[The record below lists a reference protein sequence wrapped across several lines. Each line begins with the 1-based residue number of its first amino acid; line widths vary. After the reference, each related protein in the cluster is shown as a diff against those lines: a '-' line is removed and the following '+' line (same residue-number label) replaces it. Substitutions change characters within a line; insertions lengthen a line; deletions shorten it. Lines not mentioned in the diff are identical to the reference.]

1 MASYQLTGGWAI
13 WLSLLVALLL
23 SIAPLPH
30 GLMAFRPLWMSSV
43 FIYWSLF
50 LPHRSSLV
58 AAFIFGLII
67 DVMVNSLLGQ
77 NALVLV
83 LTVYITLLFQNKI
96 RPQPIIRQTMMVA
109 IILILGQVLQV
120 WINTLTGVYPNKFS
134 IFDYIFPI
142 ITTVIIWPWLS
153 AALRSLQIRVGIN

>member
-13 WLSLLVALLL
+13 WLSLFIALLL
-23 SIAPLPH
+23 SITPLPQS
-30 GLMAFRPLWMSSV
+30 LMAFRPLWIATV

-50 LPHRSSLV
+50 LPHRSSLF
-58 AAFIFGLII
+58 AAFIFGLIV

-83 LTVYITLLFQNKI
+83 LTVYITLLFQHKI
-96 RPQPIIRQTMMVA
+96 RPQPIIRQTVMVT
-109 IILILGQVLQV
+109 IILTLGQIIQL
-120 WINTLTGVYPNKFS
+120 WIYTLTGIYPNKFS

-142 ITTVIIWPWLS
+142 ITTAILWPWLS

>member
-13 WLSLLVALLL
+13 WLSLFIALLL
-23 SIAPLPH
+23 SIAPLPQT
-30 GLMAFRPLWMSSV
+30 LMAFRPLWISAV

-50 LPHRSSLV
+50 LPHRASLI
-58 AAFIFGLII
+58 AAFLFGLII
-67 DVMVNSLLGQ
+67 DVMVDSLLGQ

-83 LTVYITLLFQNKI
+83 LTVYIALLFQHKI

-109 IILILGQVLQV
+109 AILTIGQIIQI
-120 WINTLTGVYPNKFS
+120 WIYTLTGIYPNRFS

-142 ITTVIIWPWLS
+142 ISTVVLWPWLS

>member
-13 WLSLLVALLL
+13 WLSLFVALLL
-23 SIAPLPH
+23 SITPLPH
-30 GLMAFRPLWMSSV
+30 ALMAFRPLWITSV

-77 NALVLV
+77 NALILII
-83 LTVYITLLFQNKI
+83 TVYVTLVFQSKI
-96 RPQPIIRQTMMVA
+96 RPQPIIRQTAMIA
-109 IILILGQVLQV
+109 IILTLGQVLQV
-120 WINTLTGVYPNKFS
+120 WIYTLTGIYPTRFS

-142 ITTVIIWPWLS
+142 ISTVILWPWLS
-153 AALRSLQIRVGIN
+153 AALRSLQIRVGVN